1 MTTTETTSALIGQE
15 VFLAEKLVKVFP
27 GVRALDEATLRL
39 TAGSVHALL
48 GENGAGKSTL
58 IKILTGVY
66 QADGGRLVL
75 GDEEVRFSS
84 PHQSSSAGIGVVH
97 QERNL
102 IADFSI
108 AENIMLQR
116 PPSHRGV
123 IDREEMR
130 VVARRCLDMLDLDL
144 DVDET
149 VSGLSVAQMQ
159 LIEIAK
165 ALSMDSRVLLLD
177 EPTASITPSEAENLF
192 AVVRRLAAQGTAI
205 VFVSHKL
212 EEVFRVCDTVTVLRD
227 GRSVLESGRL
237 ADYSRSDVINA
248 MVGRTHEVSVLEP
261 REVDRAATP
270 ALSLAHVTTALG
282 HENVTFDIY
291 RGEIYGLYGLVG
303 AGRTELAK
311 SLIGLEEITAG
322 EVRVDGQ
329 VARIKDVRHAL
340 DTYSIGYVPEDRKTE
355 GLFLEQPVS
364 RNVAVTVWDR
374 IRQFGGFVS
383 TRRENALVEEYVG
396 KLSIR
401 VSSPDQYAGLLS
413 GGNQQ
418 KVSLAKWLAAETEI
432 LIIDEPTVGI
442 DIRAKAAIHQIIWDL
457 AAQGLAVLLISSDL
471 PEMVSLADRIAVM
484 RDFTIQGELANTHA
498 YDDMSRAV
506 INLIHRDPADSN
518 SEGES
523 AS

>member
-1 MTTTETTSALIGQE
+1 VTTESAAVQELGPE
-15 VFLAEKLVKVFP
+15 VFVAENLVKVFP

-39 TAGSVHALL
+39 RAGSVHALL
-48 GENGAGKSTL
+48 GENGAGKSTV

-75 GDEEVRFSS
+75 NGDEVRFTS
-84 PHQSSSAGIGVVH
+84 PHQSAAAGIGVVH

-102 IADFSI
+102 ISDFSI
-108 AENIMLQR
+108 AENIMLQN
-116 PPSHRGV
+116 PPSKHGV
-123 IDREEMR
+123 IDRESMR
-130 VVARRCLDMLDLDL
+130 IVARRCLDLLDLDL
-144 DVDET
+144 DVDEP
-149 VSGLSVAQMQ
+149 VLGLSVAQMQ

-165 ALSMDSRVLLLD
+165 ALSMDSQVLLLD
-177 EPTASITPSEAENLF
+177 EPTASITPSEADNLF
-192 AVVRRLAAQGTAI
+192 GVVRRLADQGKSI

-227 GRSVLESGRL
+227 GRSVLEAGTLS
-237 ADYSRSDVINA
+237 DYSRSDVINA
-248 MVGRTHEVSVLEP
+248 MVGRTHETLALAP
-261 REVDRAATP
+261 REVDRSAVP
-270 ALSLAHVTTALG
+270 ALSLSHVTTAAG
-282 HENVTFDIY
+282 HQDISFDVY

-311 SLIGLEEITAG
+311 SLIGLEEVTSG
-322 EVRVDGQ
+322 EVRVGGE

-340 DTYSIGYVPEDRKTE
+340 DTYSIGYVPEDRKNE
-355 GLFLEQPVS
+355 GLFLEQPVA

-374 IRQFGGFVS
+374 IRRFAGYVPAG
-383 TRRENALVEEYVG
+383 RENALVEEYVE

-401 VSSPDQYAGLLS
+401 VSSPEQYAGLLS

-442 DIRAKAAIHQIIWDL
+442 DIRAKGAIHQIIWDL

-471 PEMVSLADRIAVM
+471 PEMVELADRIAVM
-484 RDFTIQGELANTHA
+484 RDFVVQGEVDNTHG
-498 YDDMSRAV
+498 YEEMSRAV
-506 INLIHRDPADSN
+506 INLIHREPA
-518 SEGES
+518 GL
-523 AS
+523 ASGDGVVA